1 MRGPGREVFYGSEI
15 SGHSRILRGSRCKA
29 PILASSPWGAD
40 AAAPL
45 IGASARGGM
54 GGGGARVLRNR
65 IRSLHTPKIGG
76 GHPTFDMW
84 PLCKVRVSCAR
95 FGNYQEIVTDVR
107 LFLLF
112 SPSSGELTR
121 DYCVPSYR
129 KKRGLSSENPQ
140 YFVKKG

>member
-1 MRGPGREVFYGSEI
+1 MLNVAVRGPGREVFYGSEI

-29 PILASSPWGAD
+29 TILASSPWGAD

-95 FGNYQEIVTDVR
+95 FGNYQDVR
-107 LFLLF
+107 HVVSARQVSAPATSAAFGADAYGARVCRWL
-112 SPSSGELTR
+112 
-121 DYCVPSYR
+121 
-129 KKRGLSSENPQ
+129 
-140 YFVKKG
+140 